1 MAQLRARLQLRP
13 KQSADA
19 SAPAAPALA
28 RAGGSKQPAPQAPP
42 RAPLGTATG
51 GGAPSRV
58 TFFSGGGVAPVP
70 TAKPAHPMS
79 RGVTSATAFAA
90 GAAGSRKR
98 PAEAVQV
105 ELGSA
110 TALPSTQ
117 PKRQQVCDKRSIAD
131 EEAVPPLHQPVASR
145 PLSSSAPPSGG
156 AAAFCDDCDT
166 PSAPS
171 APAPP
176 PPVSTASDQTPSQY
190 QLPARTQSAGGT
202 VTRCIPPNDP
212 ALAYGGMPHP
222 PMRQPP
228 APAAVGAAPPGLPLG
243 AHRGSQQLLQRPDA
257 ARQCGTRLLT
267 VPATPHDATAAA
279 ASGGAQSAPGAPAP
293 LQLPPPPQQRH
304 QLVCAL
310 PQPSTTLQELLVQQS
325 AKQRLVQP
333 AGPASSTEAPA
344 AQGAV
349 GSYRALLDAALR
361 SADPDVTA
369 ALLATASAAA
379 AQQQEWRSQ
388 LPALDRLL
396 CSWPLA
402 ELQEQLQCQPPGA
415 VGRCGQ
421 AGGTGAQQPAAAR
434 PAPGRA
440 DVGQG
445 VSGTCGGNSA
455 VASAPGG
462 VCASRDEESDGESS
476 GGGGGGAQEPLL
488 QFSCTPFRR
497 RRAAQ
502 TVPRCRAHADVPH
515 SSGQAPR
522 LARSPM
528 VTALEAD
535 ACESRGDLW
544 ALFCHVMEAHQAEQ
558 AAASEAAAA
567 AAAAGGETGLQQHQ
581 HQMGAGEEE
590 EQGAED
596 DPDVYITDDALVCL
610 AALGSEVHGR
620 CGWSLPVMVR
630 QRGSAGAVAAAGG
643 PALCSQPDTP
653 HGTPR
658 RDSMGGSGSM
668 DADDGGAGHG
678 SSCAGE
684 GAEAVCGGGRA
695 GGRTS
700 SRSAAA
706 PSTLYFGPPLLD
718 QLGLVLGSWTRMCTR
733 AMAAGAAGGAAGPG
747 DAVCGH
753 AADGGQGQGCAGD
766 EAVDGLH
773 EVPTAAHSDSCEC
786 CQQDE
791 WRLGPGASLLVLSH
805 CDVAAAASGT
815 CSRAG
820 AQAPAGWQADGRPG
834 GMAVAAEV
842 EPVQVMALAARG
854 SAYAAQAAG
863 CNGVDSGA
871 SGTSA
876 AAAAL
881 AAAAAHYPELACR
894 AQLLRGCVETQVG
907 PALACAE
914 SQRNAM
920 CPPPSSLCVAL
931 LPLPLCR
938 YLHPVLRNSMCYEPV
953 PPLSSSCA
961 GGGCGPCRRSRPGP
975 AAAGP
980 RRPGAPV
987 QPRPGEWRSGWGVRG
1002 QNKQGRAAA
1011 REYCGSL
1018 PCLQV
1023 AAVHASPRRRSAV
1036 SCCLSIC
1043 KYR

>member
-1 MAQLRARLQLRP
+1 MTLR
-13 KQSADA
+13 
-19 SAPAAPALA
+19 
-28 RAGGSKQPAPQAPP
+28 
-42 RAPLGTATG
+42 
-51 GGAPSRV
+51 
-58 TFFSGGGVAPVP
+58 
-70 TAKPAHPMS
+70 
-79 RGVTSATAFAA
+79 
-90 GAAGSRKR
+90 
-98 PAEAVQV
+98 
-105 ELGSA
+105 
-110 TALPSTQ
+110 
-117 PKRQQVCDKRSIAD
+117 
-131 EEAVPPLHQPVASR
+131 
-145 PLSSSAPPSGG
+145 
-156 AAAFCDDCDT
+156 
-166 PSAPS
+166 
-171 APAPP
+171 
-176 PPVSTASDQTPSQY
+176 
-190 QLPARTQSAGGT
+190 
-202 VTRCIPPNDP
+202 
-212 ALAYGGMPHP
+212 
-222 PMRQPP
+222 
-228 APAAVGAAPPGLPLG
+228 
-243 AHRGSQQLLQRPDA
+243 
-257 ARQCGTRLLT
+257 
-267 VPATPHDATAAA
+267 
-279 ASGGAQSAPGAPAP
+279 
-293 LQLPPPPQQRH
+293 PPPQAAERSQRLQRH

-415 VGRCGQ
+415 VGR
-421 AGGTGAQQPAAAR
+421 
-434 PAPGRA
+434 
-440 DVGQG
+440 
-445 VSGTCGGNSA
+445 
-455 VASAPGG
+455 
-462 VCASRDEESDGESS
+462 
-476 GGGGGGAQEPLL
+476 
-488 QFSCTPFRR
+488 
-497 RRAAQ
+497 
-502 TVPRCRAHADVPH
+502 
-515 SSGQAPR
+515 SGQAPR

-620 CGWSLPVMVR
+620 CGWSLPVM
-630 QRGSAGAVAAAGG
+630 
-643 PALCSQPDTP
+643 
-653 HGTPR
+653 
-658 RDSMGGSGSM
+658 
-668 DADDGGAGHG
+668 
-678 SSCAGE
+678 
-684 GAEAVCGGGRA
+684 
-695 GGRTS
+695 
-700 SRSAAA
+700 
-706 PSTLYFGPPLLD
+706 
-718 QLGLVLGSWTRMCTR
+718 LGLVLGSWTRMCTR

-894 AQLLRGCVETQVG
+894 AQLLRGCVETQVVVVDPADGAVLAQQRLG
-907 PALACAE
+907 PGALA
-914 SQRNAM
+914 R
-920 CPPPSSLCVAL
+920 
-931 LPLPLCR
+931 
-938 YLHPVLRNSMCYEPV
+938 
-953 PPLSSSCA
+953 LSSQDQVERCWRLA
-961 GGGCGPCRRSRPGP
+961 AQLLGWLQRLPPGP
-975 AAAGP
+975 YEL
-980 RRPGAPV
+980 RLDLSLKRLEL
-987 QPRPGEWRSGWGVRG
+987 RGVH
-1002 QNKQGRAAA
+1002 
-1011 REYCGSL
+1011 
-1018 PCLQV
+1018 P
-1023 AAVHASPRRRSAV
+1023 
-1036 SCCLSIC
+1036 
-1043 KYR
+1043 